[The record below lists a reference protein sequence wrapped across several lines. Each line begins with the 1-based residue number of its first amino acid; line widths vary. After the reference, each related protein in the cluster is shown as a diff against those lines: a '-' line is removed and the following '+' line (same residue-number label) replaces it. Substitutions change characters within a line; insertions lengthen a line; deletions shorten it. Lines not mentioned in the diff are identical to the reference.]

1 MAATTPPADAP
12 IPRWLSSDAYRRA
25 ILFSRI
31 ARDCVTGLLI
41 GSSTCALTLLLTNA
55 SLPRTSLAVLWALQ
69 LVLAGAAIHASRIAM
84 ASTSDTRLHPST
96 LVIPISNAVAIVA
109 YLASILSTS
118 ASTRGGIPHESNL
131 WWFTVALAVFFM
143 VTSAIQRRVLEET
156 IDSLQ
161 STRATLDKL
170 TPAELQR
177 LAEASSTAPDT
188 GQPEPPP
195 A

>member
-1 MAATTPPADAP
+1 
-12 IPRWLSSDAYRRA
+12 
-25 ILFSRI
+25 
-31 ARDCVTGLLI
+31 
-41 GSSTCALTLLLTNA
+41 
-55 SLPRTSLAVLWALQ
+55 
-69 LVLAGAAIHASRIAM
+69 
-84 ASTSDTRLHPST
+84 
-96 LVIPISNAVAIVA
+96 
-109 YLASILSTS
+109 
-118 ASTRGGIPHESNL
+118 
-131 WWFTVALAVFFM
+131 M